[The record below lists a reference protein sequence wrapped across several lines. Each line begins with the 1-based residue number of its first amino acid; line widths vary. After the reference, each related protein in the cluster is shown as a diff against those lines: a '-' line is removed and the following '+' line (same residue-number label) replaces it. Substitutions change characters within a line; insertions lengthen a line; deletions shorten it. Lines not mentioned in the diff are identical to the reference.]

1 MEFNEKSNNNL
12 NLASNTK
19 VILWLI
25 FFFPYGLYLMWKK
38 TNWNKTIKIIISS
51 FFTVLLIASLF
62 GGSIKDEEV
71 KSVSGIDK
79 LEIAYLQD
87 IKLDLSSPV
96 LNHKENYVN
105 ITMESGV
112 PSADDLDFISND
124 KTVATIEVKE
134 CKNGKIYFNIVGVSN
149 GETTIY
155 IKTKDGIVKTGEVKV
170 ICTGEITTTTTTEPA
185 TEQTTEPTTVETTT
199 QEATKSSGN
208 NAGDKKSSLSK
219 NSNNKSSNNKSDNIG
234 SNSKSG
240 SSSSEKGTYVLNRN
254 TKKFHKPGC
263 HHIDSMNGKNK
274 EVEKNVSPNELKNRG
289 YEPCGTCL
297 KHLK

>member
-1 MEFNEKSNNNL
+1 MEFSEKSNNNL

-170 ICTGEITTTTTTEPA
+170 ICTGEITTTEPA
-185 TEQTTEPTTVETTT
+185 TEQTTKPITVETTT

-219 NSNNKSSNNKSDNIG
+219 NSNNKSSNNKSDNKG

-263 HHIDSMNGKNK
+263 HHIDSMNDKNK